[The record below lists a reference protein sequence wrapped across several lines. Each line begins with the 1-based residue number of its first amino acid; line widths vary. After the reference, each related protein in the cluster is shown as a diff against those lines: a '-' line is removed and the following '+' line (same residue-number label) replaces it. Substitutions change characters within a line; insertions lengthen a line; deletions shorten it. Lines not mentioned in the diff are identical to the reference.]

1 MRFFLQAYSPRNMK
15 FVAINA
21 CVIPG
26 VFAYGYI
33 LVHELG
39 HFLLAP
45 EPSFLQLDADGHS
58 KGSHD
63 LMQANGL
70 PEDIKIPEAQANW
83 MNLSGWD

>member
-1 MRFFLQAYSPRNMK
+1 MRFFVRAYSPRNMK
-15 FVAINA
+15 SVAINA

-26 VFAYGYI
+26 VFASGYI
-33 LVHELG
+33 LAHELG

-58 KGSHD
+58 RGSHD
-63 LMQANGL
+63 LMQASAL